1 MAIGNIVA
9 GLFGDM
15 IPSVRQAV
23 RGYTMVDD
31 ELMPSRLV
39 KPEIMTGEL
48 GTSRILEMPEFQGI
62 KQEQRKQN
70 LDLAMQMAQEG
81 ADNRD
86 IAARTGFGFYEGQP
100 MMEIN
105 DDAAELVKPFTE
117 VDIKKTYKAPQLL
130 KHDDF
135 YKVYPEMKDLKI
147 KFYDGEPPESNIID
161 NGYFDLDNKTIGI
174 NKNSWFMSN
183 PNSGALR
190 IEKIEDD
197 IFELIMQTI
206 LHEAQHAVQ
215 VAEKLPGGAQAE
227 DFMKGGS
234 AGLELNRKEAQ
245 QRYAKV
251 IGEMW
256 ARNVA
261 ERFKALKDKNPW
273 ETLGMDED
281 SQLYKITANDAI
293 LPSGVKTNP
302 FVPYEDLKYKD
313 PTLDPDLEDTTKEFY

>member
-9 GLFGDM
+9 GLFGDL
-15 IPSVRQAV
+15 IPSVRQAA

-39 KPEIMTGEL
+39 KPEIMTGPT
-48 GTSRILEMPEFQGI
+48 GTSRIMEMDEFQGI

-70 LDLAMQMAQEG
+70 LEIAMRMAEEG
-81 ADNRD
+81 ADNRE

-105 DDAAELVKPFTE
+105 DDAAKLAKPFTE
-117 VDIKKTYKAPQLL
+117 VDVKKTYKAPQLL

-147 KFYDGEPPESNIID
+147 KFYEGEPPESNIID
-161 NGYFDLDNKTIGI
+161 NGYFNIDSKTIGI

-183 PNSGALR
+183 PSSGALNF
-190 IEKIEDD
+190 EEMDDD
-197 IFELIMQTI
+197 IFELVMQTM

-215 VAEKLPGGAQAE
+215 VAEKLPGGASAE

-234 AGLELNRKEAQ
+234 SGLKLNRKEAQ
-245 QRYAKV
+245 RRYARN

-261 ERFKALKDKNPW
+261 ERFQGMRKTKEKDNPW
-273 ETLGMDED
+273 ETLGKDED
-281 SQLYKITANDAI
+281 SELYQINAKDAI
-293 LPSGVKTNP
+293 LPSGASTNP
-302 FVPYEDLKYKD
+302 YLPFEDVEFKD
-313 PTLDPDLEDTTKEFY
+313 PFPDTTKEQF